1 MCFLLVENRA
11 LSCIFTVNI
20 KKKTREIER
29 EEEEEEEV
37 KSEND
42 TLAFHAK
49 LKHKS
54 YTRFK
59 KVFFLKTM
67 T

>member
-29 EEEEEEEV
+29 EEEEV